1 MRRSIAL
8 GICLIAS
15 SSAFAGNG
23 AGDAIVKK
31 INALARPAPIR
42 DQNNR
47 AALMTYRTQMVAYL
61 KQRNALI
68 WDLFKAD
75 PDNKKTAPLMSER
88 WQTVA
93 ALDQNMGQPFPQG
106 VLKDIDRTLA
116 MKLPKDV
123 LRAAKACRIEVQLQ
137 ASQGGG
143 RAPLSEVENFL
154 KTYPKSAE
162 SEQIL
167 LQASMVTEGTQKAA
181 YLRRYV
187 SAFPNG
193 RYASSVKASLR
204 KTDGIGK
211 PFDLK
216 FKDAIS
222 GKAIDVRSY
231 RGKVVV
237 VDFWATWCGPCV
249 AKMPELKEMNQRL
262 GPKGLQVLAVS
273 LDNPE
278 AQGGLKALKSFV
290 AQNSIPWPQYYQG
303 NSWGSKFSSS
313 WGIDSIPCV
322 FIVDK
327 KGILRQAGE
336 PGDLSGYVSK
346 LLAE

>member
-1 MRRSIAL
+1 MA
-8 GICLIAS
+8 
-15 SSAFAGNG
+15 
-23 AGDAIVKK
+23 
-31 INALARPAPIR
+31 
-42 DQNNR
+42 
-47 AALMTYRTQMVAYL
+47 YRTQMVSYL

-75 PDNKKTAPLMSER
+75 PTNKKTASLMAER

-116 MKLPKDV
+116 MKLPNEI

-137 ASQGGG
+137 ASQAGG
-143 RAPLSEVENFL
+143 RAPLSEVEDFL
-154 KTYPKSAE
+154 KTYPRSAE

-167 LQASMVTEGTQKAA
+167 LQASMVTDGAQKSG

-187 SAFPNG
+187 STFPNG
-193 RYASSVKASLR
+193 KYVASVRGMLR

-249 AKMPELKEMNQRL
+249 AKMPELKAMNQRL

-303 NSWGSKFSSS
+303 NGWGSKFSSS

-322 FIVDK
+322 FVVDK